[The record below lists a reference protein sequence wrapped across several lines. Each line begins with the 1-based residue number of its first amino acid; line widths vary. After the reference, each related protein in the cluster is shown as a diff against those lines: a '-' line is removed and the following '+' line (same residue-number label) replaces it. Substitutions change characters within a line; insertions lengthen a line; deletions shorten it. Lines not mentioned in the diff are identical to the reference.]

1 MHIDP
6 SRPTRQPPWR
16 RLCRRLPGDPLSRR
30 CQSSAGQVGHP
41 QSPDQGLVAA
51 APSPNLPHS
60 PTSRRAGTAP
70 PAFNPHS
77 PSAVKSKQILYEV
90 RDSLLPEQLCVSTP
104 QRILWVFGWV
114 LDGVASRL
122 GLLKGKH
129 TWRKVIGQLGQ
140 RTTPTFSKEEC
151 GLITDGRNAMAHYEV
166 KCSSILEA
174 ATKARNLLR
183 LLLFQEMEAQ
193 GGTAPTVPPRTT
205 PIAKNAS
212 PSIFM

>member
-104 QRILWVFGWV
+104 QRILWV
-114 LDGVASRL
+114 S
-122 GLLKGKH
+122 
-129 TWRKVIGQLGQ
+129 IPSSSGQLSAPHPYRTPVLAPFQNLVSVALNPSLPECPGQ
-140 RTTPTFSKEEC
+140 TLRSAPKALSSTPLRVRQSKT
-151 GLITDGRNAMAHYEV
+151 GLNV
-166 KCSSILEA
+166 
-174 ATKARNLLR
+174 
-183 LLLFQEMEAQ
+183 
-193 GGTAPTVPPRTT
+193 GGTQQPG
-205 PIAKNAS
+205 
-212 PSIFM
+212 